1 MAEYIDLDKFRSDYH
16 FAKRCEDCYRSDY
29 ECRHDYS
36 HSRMDFCG
44 FLDDA
49 EIADVAPVVHTH
61 WEMRRNSW
69 YCVNCGKGYKI
80 TYGLL
85 AASAY
90 NYCPNCGAKMDE
102 VSG

>member
-1 MAEYIDLDKFRSDYH
+1 MRLIDADKLNARL
-16 FAKRCEDCYRSDY
+16 
-29 ECRHDYS
+29 
-36 HSRMDFCG
+36 SRNGTPYYTVPDIEN
-44 FLDDA
+44 A
-49 EIADVAPVVHTH
+49 PTVDVVPVVHTR

-69 YCVNCGKGYKI
+69 YCVNCNKGYKI

-102 VSG
+102 EGIK